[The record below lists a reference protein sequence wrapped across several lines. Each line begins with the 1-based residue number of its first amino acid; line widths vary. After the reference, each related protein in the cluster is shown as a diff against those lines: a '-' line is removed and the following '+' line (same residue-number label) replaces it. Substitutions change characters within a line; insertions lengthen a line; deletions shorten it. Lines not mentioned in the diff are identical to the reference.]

1 MAHDIL
7 LEAGTNEMELLTFE
21 LDGIPFGV
29 NVAKIREIIE
39 MPKVINLPQ
48 SPHVVEGSFL
58 LRDNVLTLV
67 NLGKHFGLE
76 RQAVDFINE
85 EGVEDDGQASQVII
99 VEFNNVRCGVMVD
112 DVHLIRRISWQQ
124 LDAPS
129 AFLANI
135 DAPITGTVNFD
146 EGTVLVLDFETILAE
161 ILDIPSPDLPTKV
174 TEKLLGDEK
183 DIRILL
189 ADDSSIVRETLT
201 IYLAQAGFTN
211 FKTFNNGGELMGYL
225 ESSDEHD
232 QNVCDLVITDIEMPV
247 MDGLYLTRKIKENS
261 RFKHLPVMLLSSLIT
276 DDNRNKGIAVGA
288 DSQIKKS
295 DGAMI
300 VKEIKRLV
308 GVAQGV
314 A

>member
-211 FKTFNNGGELMGYL
+211 FKTFNKVEI
-225 ESSDEHD
+225 HR
-232 QNVCDLVITDIEMPV
+232 DL
-247 MDGLYLTRKIKENS
+247 S
-261 RFKHLPVMLLSSLIT
+261 RFIPSDCHRRWPCGHRS
-276 DDNRNKGIAVGA
+276 RF
-288 DSQIKKS
+288 SQCS
-295 DGAMI
+295 DGSENT
-300 VKEIKRLV
+300 VNHS
-308 GVAQGV
+308 
-314 A
+314 